1 MAALN
6 DIKRKISAVKQTKQ
20 ITRAMNM
27 VAGAKFRSVQ
37 GKMER
42 FKPYAAK
49 FKSVLSTLT
58 SHITEENI
66 HPLLI
71 KKNEVRRIELLIFTA
86 DRGLCGNFN
95 LSIITFAERWMKE
108 KKDMDFSLN
117 IIGKKGMEYF
127 SKKSIPISDSHIQVY
142 GSVNIAYV
150 NKLAGKFINRF
161 NSGEVDEVY
170 MIFSE
175 FHSVSHQKPIIIQLL
190 PITPPKIEGKEANN
204 KEYIYEPDPQ
214 SLLIELL
221 PKHISVQIMNA
232 FLQNETSEHAARMV
246 AMDNATRNCT
256 ELVDSL
262 TLIFN
267 KARQAAI
274 TSELIDIVG
283 GAEAL

>member
-6 DIKRKISAVKQTKQ
+6 DIKRKISAIKQTKQ

-27 VAGAKFRSVQ
+27 VAGAKLRSVQ
-37 GKMER
+37 NRMER

-49 FKSVLSTLT
+49 FKSVLSNLT
-58 SHITEENI
+58 SHITEENT
-66 HPLLI
+66 HPLLTSR
-71 KKNEVRRIELLIFTA
+71 NEVKRVELLIFTA

-95 LSIITFAERWMKE
+95 LSIITFAEKWMKE
-108 KKDMDFSLN
+108 RKDINFSLN
-117 IIGKKGMEYF
+117 LVGKKGVEYF
-127 SKKSIPISDSHIQVY
+127 SKKSIPISDYHIQVY
-142 GSVNIAYV
+142 GSADIVYI
-150 NKLAGKFINRF
+150 NKLAGHFIDRF
-161 NSGEVDEVY
+161 NSGDVDEVY

-175 FHSVSHQKPIIIQLL
+175 FRSISQQKPIITQLL
-190 PITPPKIEGKEANN
+190 PIIPLKMEGKEADHND
-204 KEYIYEPDPQ
+204 YTYEPDPQ

-246 AMDNATRNCT
+246 AMDNATKNCT

>member
-6 DIKRKISAVKQTKQ
+6 DIKRKISAIRQTKQ

-27 VAGAKFRSVQ
+27 VAGAKLRSVQ
-37 GKMER
+37 GRMER

-49 FKSVLSTLT
+49 FKSVLSNLT
-58 SHITEENI
+58 SHITEENT
-66 HPLLI
+66 HPLLVN
-71 KKNEVRRIELLIFTA
+71 KNEIKRVELLIFTA

-95 LSIITFAERWMKE
+95 LSIITFAEKWMKE
-108 KKDMDFSLN
+108 KKDINFSLN
-117 IIGKKGMEYF
+117 LIGKKGLEYF
-127 SKKSIPISDSHIQVY
+127 SKKSTPISDSHIQVY
-142 GSVNIAYV
+142 GSADISYV
-150 NKLAGKFINRF
+150 NKLTGNFINRF
-161 NSGEVDEVY
+161 NSGDVDEVY

-175 FHSVSHQKPIIIQLL
+175 FRSISQQKPTIVKLL
-190 PITPPKIEGKEANN
+190 PITPPEMEEKEANS

-232 FLQNETSEHAARMV
+232 FLQNETSEHAARMI

>member
-27 VAGAKFRSVQ
+27 VAGAKLRSVQ
-37 GKMER
+37 GRMER

-49 FKSVLSTLT
+49 FKSVLSNLT
-58 SHITEENI
+58 SHITEENT
-66 HPLLI
+66 HPLLV
-71 KKNEVRRIELLIFTA
+71 KKNEAKRIELLIFTA

-95 LSIITFAERWMKE
+95 LSIITYAEKWMKG
-108 KKDMDFSLN
+108 KKDAYLSLN
-117 IIGKKGMEYF
+117 LIGKKGMEYF

-142 GSVNIAYV
+142 GSVNIAYA
-150 NKLAGKFINRF
+150 NKLTGNFINRF
-161 NSGEVDEVY
+161 NSGDVDEVY

-175 FHSVSHQKPIIIQLL
+175 FHSVSNQKPIITQLL
-190 PITPPKIEGKEANN
+190 PIIPPKVEGKEMDN
-204 KEYIYEPDPQ
+204 KDYIYEPNPQ
-214 SLLIELL
+214 SLLAELL

-232 FLQNETSEHAARMV
+232 FLQNETSEHAARMI

>member
-6 DIKRKISAVKQTKQ
+6 DIKRKISAIKQTKQ

-27 VAGAKFRSVQ
+27 VAGAKLRSVQ
-37 GKMER
+37 GRMEQ

-49 FKSVLSTLT
+49 FKSVLSNLT
-58 SHITEENI
+58 SHITEENT
-66 HPLLI
+66 HPLFVNRSEV
-71 KKNEVRRIELLIFTA
+71 KKIELLIFTA
-86 DRGLCGNFN
+86 DRGLCGSFN
-95 LSIITFAERWMKE
+95 LSIITFAEKWMRE
-108 KKDMDFSLN
+108 REHIDFFLN
-117 IIGKKGMEYF
+117 IVGKKGIEYF
-127 SKKSIPISDSHIQVY
+127 SKKSIPISESHVQVY
-142 GSVNIAYV
+142 GSADIAYV
-150 NKLAGKFINRF
+150 NKLTGNFINRF

-175 FHSVSHQKPIIIQLL
+175 FRSISQQKPAIVQLL
-190 PITPPKIEGKEANN
+190 PITPPEIEEEEVEN
-204 KEYIYEPDPQ
+204 KDYIYEPDPQ

-232 FLQNETSEHAARMV
+232 FLQNETSENAARMI
-246 AMDNATRNCT
+246 AMDNATRNCS